1 MTETDKN
8 LGIKGEDAAVAF
20 LERIGM
26 QIAERN
32 WKCKHGEV
40 DAIARDGGVLVFIEV
55 KTRNGVERGTPED
68 AVTPAKQKRYAKI
81 AKAYLATLENADVEV
96 RFDVVTI
103 LVLSEDRA
111 LLRHHRAAFVVE

>member
-26 QIAERN
+26 EIAERN
-32 WKCKHGEV
+32 WSCKHGEV
-40 DAIARDGGVLVFIEV
+40 DAIARDGEVLVFIEV

-81 AKAYLATLENADVEV
+81 AKAYLATLEDADVEV

>member
-26 QIAERN
+26 EIAERN
-32 WKCKHGEV
+32 WSCKHGEV

-55 KTRNGVERGTPED
+55 KTRNGIEKGTPED

-81 AKAYLATLENADVEV
+81 AKAYLASLRDADVEV
-96 RFDVVTI
+96 RFDVITI